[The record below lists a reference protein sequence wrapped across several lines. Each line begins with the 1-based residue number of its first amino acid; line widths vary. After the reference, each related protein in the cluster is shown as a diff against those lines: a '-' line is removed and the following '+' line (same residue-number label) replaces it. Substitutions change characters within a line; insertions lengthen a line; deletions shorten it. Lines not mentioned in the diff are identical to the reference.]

1 MNASLNEK
9 DEKKIK
15 SKKGRFNFVDL
26 VLILLAVAI
35 IATLFYVFSPDSII
49 RDWLK
54 KEERNIRYTVEFV
67 NVDEQ
72 FVDNIK
78 KSDTVSDSV
87 TKGDIGTVET
97 VTYTAYSEY
106 VLVEDKISEDGTVAP
121 PALEAVEYKDKYTI
135 IVTITAKANFAEDA
149 GYTVGSTRIA
159 VGEKM
164 FLKFPDYVGEG
175 YCIGVT
181 NTD

>member
-9 DEKKIK
+9 GEKKIK
-15 SKKGRFNFVDL
+15 GKKGRFNFIDL

-54 KEERNIRYTVEFV
+54 KEEKNIRYTIEFV
-67 NVDEQ
+67 NIDEQ
-72 FVDNIK
+72 YIDYIK
-78 KSDTVSDSV
+78 KNDTVSDSV
-87 TKGDIGTVET
+87 TKGNLGTVES
-97 VTYTAYSEY
+97 VVPTAYIEY
-106 VLVEDKISEDGTVAP
+106 VLVENNVDENGNPTAP
-121 PALEAVEYKDKYTI
+121 TLEPVEHKDKYN
-135 IVTITAKANFAEDA
+135 IVITITAKADFSEDT

-159 VGEKM
+159 VGEKL
-164 FLKFPDYVGEG
+164 FLKFPDFVGEG

-181 NTD
+181 GTD